1 MFWNNFKY
9 GFLKTMRQKET
20 IIWIILFPMALATF
34 FNMAF
39 MSIYDSSEKFETI
52 PAAVA
57 ETEKYEAFTKVLDEI
72 SNSDEPL
79 FSIEYVTYEKAQK
92 MLREEEIKVIFKTTA
107 DDVDIEVKNDGITMT
122 IASYFVSQ
130 YKAQEAV
137 ILDTMQNHP
146 EKLGTVIE
154 TFMSDGAEL
163 NENIPLTSGNMNPY
177 IQYFYNLLAMVCLY
191 GALTGLAIATDSQA
205 NLSPIGARRCCSPT
219 NKLVSVTAEVLAK
232 YIAQVLCISVSVT
245 YIIFV
250 LKVDMGDRIH
260 MVYLS
265 SAIGSLVGI
274 TMGFFVGSIGRMS
287 ESVKVAVIM
296 TVSMSASF
304 LSGLM
309 IGNMKAVLAK
319 RAPIVN
325 ELNPAAMISDMFYC
339 LNIYTDYE
347 RYTEKVISI
356 LILSAVFTIG
366 GYFMTRRKKYASL

>member
-1 MFWNNFKY
+1 MSNNNVNVQDGIRKGIVNY
-9 GFLKTMRQKET
+9 TSR
-20 IIWIILFPMALATF
+20 
-34 FNMAF
+34 
-39 MSIYDSSEKFETI
+39 D
-52 PAAVA
+52 
-57 ETEKYEAFTKVLDEI
+57 YESLLED
-72 SNSDEPL
+72 
-79 FSIEYVTYEKAQK
+79 
-92 MLREEEIKVIFKTTA
+92 FKTAVSSLTELWKPEAEA
-107 DDVDIEVKNDGITMT
+107 DPGM
-122 IASYFVSQ
+122 
-130 YKAQEAV
+130 
-137 ILDTMQNHP
+137 
-146 EKLGTVIE
+146 
-154 TFMSDGAEL
+154 
-163 NENIPLTSGNMNPY
+163 
-177 IQYFYNLLAMVCLY
+177 
-191 GALTGLAIATDSQA
+191 
-205 NLSPIGARRCCSPT
+205 
-219 NKLVSVTAEVLAK
+219 VLAK